1 MAKKLGLKLFSPK
14 SSFSRHFDQKHIKH
28 HRNRDKLIHGLK
40 KQPPKSKS
48 KNQLGLKSVF

>member
-14 SSFSRHFDQKHIKH
+14 SSFSTHFDQKHIKH

-40 KQPPKSKS
+40 KPPPKSKS
-48 KNQLGLKSVF
+48 TKI